1 MLTYLIGGDIRT
13 SYNGYMRNIQY
24 HRYPKYLLKI
34 DDIEE
39 EHEDE
44 ITTQQSKMLDDIL
57 SFLEQCEKHDQ
68 NKNSPWT
75 YYDKSTE

>member
-1 MLTYLIGGDIRT
+1 M
-13 SYNGYMRNIQY
+13 
-24 HRYPKYLLKI
+24 KI

-68 NKNSPWT
+68 NKNSP
-75 YYDKSTE
+75 